1 MDAVDPMNE
10 PSKFGNFPRYRCHKV
25 VQAVRIAHLM
35 LLHDAEPAG
44 ALIQPAAAPGFESPS
59 PFTVDQAFLLKHQPR
74 VGGYIVVYD
83 EGAFVSY
90 SPAAP
95 FEAGY
100 TRIEQ

>member
-1 MDAVDPMNE
+1 MDAPDPMNE
-10 PSKFGNFPRYRCHKV
+10 PSKFATFPRYRSHKV

-35 LLHDAEPAG
+35 LLRDAEPAG

-59 PFTVDQAFLLKHQPR
+59 PFTVDQAFLDKHQPR

-83 EGAFVSY
+83 GGAYVSF

-100 TRIEQ
+100 SRLEQ